1 MKAKKIKKYTQ
12 AVKHPNEKKTS
23 EPREKNT
30 DPTRA
35 IHKTIAETKKPL
47 RK

>member
-1 MKAKKIKKYTQ
+1 MKKTHTQ

-23 EPREKNT
+23 EPRRKKAT

-35 IHKTIAETKKPL
+35 EQNYRRNKTPL